1 MNIAVG
7 TKNNTKVKAVKAV
20 FYEAHYTIISS
31 DVQPSVSKQP
41 FSDEETL
48 QGAIERATLAVCKQ
62 QAHIGIGLEGGVF
75 VAQNGGIWLC
85 NWGALVDR
93 DGVVVVAGGARIPLP
108 AEIGE
113 QLRSGKE
120 LAEVM
125 DEYANRRDVRSN
137 EGAIGILTNGAID
150 RTTMYTHI
158 VHMLKGQ
165 YEHQKKGWIDR

>member
-1 MNIAVG
+1 MKIAVG

-20 FYEAHYTIISS
+20 FHEAHHTIIAS

-48 QGAIERATLAVCKQ
+48 QGAIERATLAAHEQ
-62 QAHIGIGLEGGVF
+62 QAHIGVGLEGGVF
-75 VAQNGGIWLC
+75 VAHNGTVWLC

-108 AEIGE
+108 VEISE
-113 QLRSGKE
+113 QLKTGKE
-120 LAEVM
+120 LAEVI
-125 DEYANRRDVRSN
+125 DEYADRRDVRSN

-165 YEHQKKGWIDR
+165 YKHQKKGWRNQ

>member
-1 MNIAVG
+1 MKVAVG
-7 TKNNTKVKAVKAV
+7 TKNSTKVKAVQAV
-20 FYEAHYTIISS
+20 FHEMHHTIIAS

-48 QGAIERATLAVCKQ
+48 QGAIERATLAVHEQ

-75 VAQNGGIWLC
+75 IAQDETIWLC

-108 AEIGE
+108 DEIGI
-113 QLRSGKE
+113 QLKRGKE
-120 LAEVM
+120 LAEVI

-137 EGAIGILTNGAID
+137 EGAIGILTNGTLD
-150 RTTMYTHI
+150 RTNMYTHI
-158 VHMLKGQ
+158 VYMLKGQ
-165 YEHQKKGWIDR
+165 YEHKKGWINR

>member
-1 MNIAVG
+1 MKIAVG
-7 TKNNTKVKAVKAV
+7 TKNNTKVKAVQAV
-20 FYEAHYTIISS
+20 FHEAHHTIMVS

-48 QGAIERATLAVCKQ
+48 QGAIERATLAVRDQ
-62 QAHIGIGLEGGVF
+62 QADIGIGLEGGVF
-75 VAQNGGIWLC
+75 VARNGTVWLC

-108 AEIGE
+108 VEIGE
-113 QLRSGKE
+113 QLRCGKE

-125 DEYANRRDVRSN
+125 DEYAKRRDVRSN

-150 RTTMYTHI
+150 RTTMYAHI

-165 YEHQKKGWIDR
+165 YEHQKKGRMNR

>member
-1 MNIAVG
+1 MKIAVG

-20 FYEAHYTIISS
+20 FHEAHHAIIAS
-31 DVQPSVSKQP
+31 DVQPNVSKQP

-48 QGAIERATLAVCKQ
+48 QGAIERATLAVHEQ

-75 VAQNGGIWLC
+75 AARNGTVWLC

-108 AEIGE
+108 AEISE
-113 QLRSGKE
+113 QLKTGKE
-120 LAEVM
+120 LAEVI
-125 DEYANRRDVRSN
+125 DEYADRRDVRSN

-158 VHMLKGQ
+158 VYMLKGQ
-165 YEHQKKGWIDR
+165 YEHKKGWINR

>member
-1 MNIAVG
+1 MKIAVG

-20 FYEAHYTIISS
+20 FHEAHHTIMAS

-48 QGAIERATLAVCKQ
+48 QGAIERATLAVSHQ
-62 QAHIGIGLEGGVF
+62 QADIGIGLEGGVF
-75 VAQNGGIWLC
+75 VAQDGMIWLC

-93 DGVVVVAGGARIPLP
+93 GGAVVVAGGARIPLP
-108 AEIGE
+108 NEIGE
-113 QLRSGKE
+113 QLKMGKE

-125 DEYANRRDVRSN
+125 DGYANRYDVRSN

>member
-1 MNIAVG
+1 MKIAVG

-20 FYEAHYTIISS
+20 FHEAHHAIIAS
-31 DVQPSVSKQP
+31 DVQPNVSKQP

-48 QGAIERATLAVCKQ
+48 QGAIERATLAVHEQ

-75 VAQNGGIWLC
+75 AAHNGTVWLC

-108 AEIGE
+108 AEISE
-113 QLRSGKE
+113 QLKTGKE
-120 LAEVM
+120 LAEVI
-125 DEYANRRDVRSN
+125 DEYADRRDVRSN

-165 YEHQKKGWIDR
+165 YEHQKKGWRNQ

>member
-1 MNIAVG
+1 MKIAVG

-20 FYEAHYTIISS
+20 FHEAHHTIMVS

-41 FSDEETL
+41 FSDGETL
-48 QGAIERATLAVCKQ
+48 QGAIERATLAVRDQ
-62 QAHIGIGLEGGVF
+62 QADIGIGLEGGVF
-75 VAQNGGIWLC
+75 VAQDGTIWLC

-93 DGVVVVAGGARIPLP
+93 DGAVFVAGGARIPLP
-108 AEIGE
+108 VEIGE
-113 QLRSGKE
+113 QLRCGKE

-125 DEYANRRDVRSN
+125 DEYANHRDVRSN

-150 RTTMYTHI
+150 RTTMYAHI

-165 YEHQKKGWIDR
+165 YEHQKKGRMNR

>member
-1 MNIAVG
+1 MKIAVG

-20 FYEAHYTIISS
+20 FHEAHHAIIAS

-48 QGAIERATLAVCKQ
+48 QGAIERATLAVHEQ

-75 VAQNGGIWLC
+75 VARNGTVWLC

-93 DGVVVVAGGARIPLP
+93 NGVVVVAGGARIPLP
-108 AEIGE
+108 AEISE
-113 QLRSGKE
+113 QLKTGKE
-120 LAEVM
+120 LAEVI
-125 DEYANRRDVRSN
+125 DEYADRRDVRSN

-150 RTTMYTHI
+150 RTMMYTHI
-158 VHMLKGQ
+158 VHMLRGQ
-165 YEHQKKGWIDR
+165 YEHQKKGWRNQ